1 MDMLITL
8 IITLSTHI
16 LKYHTEPHKHYVS
29 IKNNKRNKKN
39 TKREIPKYSD

>member
-16 LKYHTEPHKHYVS
+16 LKYHTEPHKHVS